1 MSKTNPFSVTHE
13 DHSPGFL
20 LWKTTTIWQRLVKK
34 ALEPSGIS
42 HAQFV
47 LLASLLWFDLQK
59 KKLTQVDLIDSTKLD
74 KMTVSSSLKK
84 LVTLGLVSRVENQED
99 TRAKLV
105 SLTSKGKSLAKKLVP
120 VVEKVDKEF
129 FAELKKTETK
139 ELCQLFKKV
148 LSQH

>member
-1 MSKTNPFSVTHE
+1 MKIIALV
-13 DHSPGFL
+13 FL

-105 SLTSKGKSLAKKLVP
+105 SLTSKERV
-120 VVEKVDKEF
+120 
-129 FAELKKTETK
+129 
-139 ELCQLFKKV
+139 
-148 LSQH
+148 